1 MKTIFGWAGTCLL
14 TVWSYLLQLSRWT
27 SRWEVVEQLHP
38 GHICV
43 FVMCHSSDSWL
54 WSVLSLLITED
65 ITCISPQ
72 QYSEALLIYWS
83 YEILGVMGTLFLL
96 INMGVTSG
104 WVLIICRVWWDF
116 INCLQTQIGWV
127 GPVLDTEHMLV
138 KYCLC
143 VTGTDQYYTSSCTG
157 HPASTNCCC
166 LLWPV
171 ALVPWLTSHIHNTN
185 KIYFYIENIGD
196 IWYNLWY

>member
-83 YEILGVMGTLFLL
+83 YEILGVMGILFLL

-104 WVLIICRVWWDF
+104 WVLIICSLMGFYQLFANTDWLGWPSTWHRTHVCVW
-116 INCLQTQIGWV
+116 Q
-127 GPVLDTEHMLV
+127 VLISTILAAVLATLPPPTAAASSGQWHWSHDWHHTSTTPTNILLYR
-138 KYCLC
+138 KY
-143 VTGTDQYYTSSCTG
+143 
-157 HPASTNCCC
+157 
-166 LLWPV
+166 W
-171 ALVPWLTSHIHNTN
+171 
-185 KIYFYIENIGD
+185 
-196 IWYNLWY
+196 WYLI

>member
-1 MKTIFGWAGTCLL
+1 MSWNLFVDGLIISPPTLPLNQSVRSSGAVTS
-14 TVWSYLLQLSRWT
+14 WSYLCVCDVSFQWFM
-27 SRWEVVEQLHP
+27 VVVCTKP
-38 GHICV
+38 TYYWRYN
-43 FVMCHSSDSWL
+43 MYS
-54 WSVLSLLITED
+54 
-65 ITCISPQ
+65 ISPQ

-83 YEILGVMGTLFLL
+83 YEILGVIGILFLL

-185 KIYFYIENIGD
+185 KYTFI
-196 IWYNLWY
+196 

>member
-83 YEILGVMGTLFLL
+83 YEILGVMGILFLL

-104 WVLIICRVWWDF
+104 WVLIICSLMGFYQLFANTDW
-116 INCLQTQIGWV
+116 LGWR
-127 GPVLDTEHMLV
+127 PVLDTEHMLV

-157 HPASTNCCC
+157 HPAAASSGQWHWSHDWHHTSTT
-166 LLWPV
+166 P
-171 ALVPWLTSHIHNTN
+171 TKYTFI
-185 KIYFYIENIGD
+185 
-196 IWYNLWY
+196 